1 MLKQLSLFALI
12 ANPLVFHVESLAFQR
27 RCHTRR
33 MTSLKQQ
40 SPSHQDYYDA
50 EEAAAW
56 DAHDLSD
63 PGMEAAMM
71 EAAVMIAHDVV
82 AKTETQPQ
90 EIIEPKITP
99 EEHISEA
106 YDEYVTETMKF
117 QKTPVN
123 LNSRKKVDEDHSTV
137 RRFQKRIAD
146 ADE

>member
-1 MLKQLSLFALI
+1 
-12 ANPLVFHVESLAFQR
+12 
-27 RCHTRR
+27 
-33 MTSLKQQ
+33 
-40 SPSHQDYYDA
+40 
-50 EEAAAW
+50 
-56 DAHDLSD
+56 
-63 PGMEAAMM
+63 
-71 EAAVMIAHDVV
+71 MIAHDVV

>member
-71 EAAVMIAHDVV
+71 EAYVQLLLVHL
-82 AKTETQPQ
+82 
-90 EIIEPKITP
+90 
-99 EEHISEA
+99 
-106 YDEYVTETMKF
+106 YDLILFYSIYFICTG
-117 QKTPVN
+117 
-123 LNSRKKVDEDHSTV
+123 L
-137 RRFQKRIAD
+137 
-146 ADE
+146 